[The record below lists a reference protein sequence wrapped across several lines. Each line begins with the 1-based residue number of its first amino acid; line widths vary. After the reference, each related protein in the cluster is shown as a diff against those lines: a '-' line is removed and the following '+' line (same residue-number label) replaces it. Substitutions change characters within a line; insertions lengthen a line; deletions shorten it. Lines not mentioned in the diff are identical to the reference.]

1 MKKYL
6 LIAALFS
13 SSAFAATAFYTGE
26 NVTGLTKQC
35 YYKFAGSTYTKTIK
49 SHQVCPTSIQV

>member
-13 SSAFAATAFYTGE
+13 TSAFAATAIKTGE
-26 NVTGLTKQC
+26 QVTGLTKQC
-35 YYKFAGSTYTKTIK
+35 FYSFAGSTYTKTIK
-49 SHQVCPTSIQV
+49 SHQVCPMSIQV